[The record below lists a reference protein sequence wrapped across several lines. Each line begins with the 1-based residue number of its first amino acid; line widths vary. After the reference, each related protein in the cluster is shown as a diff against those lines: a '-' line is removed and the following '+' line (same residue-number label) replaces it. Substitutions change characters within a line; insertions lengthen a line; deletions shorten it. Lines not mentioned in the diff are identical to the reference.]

1 MRKRKPV
8 ETEEQLL
15 NALEEFFCDISEDEP
30 IEGINAE
37 LRELGYN
44 PDALG
49 RRMDELAQR
58 ALADSPLNW
67 RNRARREI
75 EAAKEKLGRFES
87 QPITQIL
94 DRSALVNAIQQLLR
108 KLGYD
113 DSQLVPAHF
122 RNFETASDQDL
133 FSLLRQLEYLA
144 SNLDGQED

>member
-15 NALEEFFCDISEDEP
+15 NALEEFFCDVAEDEP
-30 IEGINAE
+30 IEGIDAE
-37 LRELGYN
+37 LREIGYD

-49 RRMDELAQR
+49 SRMDELARR

-67 RNRARREI
+67 RNRGRREI

-87 QPITQIL
+87 LPITQSL
-94 DRSALVNAIQQLLR
+94 DRPALVDAIQQLLR
-108 KLGYD
+108 KLGYRD
-113 DSQLVPAHF
+113 PQLVPAHF

-133 FSLLRQLEYLA
+133 VSLLRQLEYLA
-144 SNLDGQED
+144 SDQDGHEG